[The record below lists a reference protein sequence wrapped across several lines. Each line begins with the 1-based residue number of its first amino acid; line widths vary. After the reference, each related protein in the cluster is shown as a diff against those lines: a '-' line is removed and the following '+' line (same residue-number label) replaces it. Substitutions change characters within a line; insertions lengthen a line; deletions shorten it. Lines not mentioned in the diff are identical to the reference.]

1 MTASDVRPDVAV
13 IDDAPCI
20 GTSPTA
26 VTLEEAVI
34 DASPVTGTT
43 PTAVR
48 FDVAVIELS
57 ANSNCGVPQ

>member
-1 MTASDVRPDVAV
+1 
-13 IDDAPCI
+13 
-20 GTSPTA
+20 

-34 DASPVTGTT
+34 ETSPVTGTT

-57 ANSNCGVPQ
+57 ANSNCGDPQ